1 MILLGSLVNGLA
13 IIIGGSLG
21 LIFTFIPEH
30 VKDSILKAQGLVI
43 IALGIQMI
51 SASTDVIITLL
62 SLIVGVTI
70 GEYLKLE
77 DKLNG
82 IGHWL
87 EFKLGDK
94 NAGNISQGLVSGT
107 MIFII
112 GAMSIV
118 GALDAGMRGDNT
130 VLYTKSFMDFFIALV
145 MTTTYGLGV
154 IIAGIPTFLYEGL
167 ITLGAKGF
175 AHFIPEDVLKTMT
188 KQVSATGGVIIFAIG
203 LNMMNITKTRVGNM
217 IPAIF
222 VAMLVIYIMSFFR

>member
-1 MILLGSLVNGLA
+1 MLLLGPFVNGLA

-30 VKDSILKAQGLVI
+30 MKDSILKAQGLVLI
-43 IALGIQMI
+43 GLGIQMI
-51 SASTDVIITLL
+51 SSSTDVIITLL
-62 SLIVGVTI
+62 SLIIGVVI
-70 GEYLKLE
+70 GETLNLE
-77 DKLNG
+77 GRLNG
-82 IGHWL
+82 VGHWL

-94 NAGNISQGLVSGT
+94 NAGNISQGLVSGS

-112 GAMSIV
+112 GAMGIV
-118 GALDAGMRGDNT
+118 GGLDAGMRGDNT
-130 VLYTKSFMDFFIALV
+130 VFYTKSFMDFFIALV

-154 IIAGIPTFLYEGL
+154 IISGIPAFLYEAI

-175 AHFIPEDVLKTMT
+175 AQFIPESVLSTMT

-203 LNMMNITKTRVGNM
+203 LNMMNVTKTRVGNM

-222 VAMLVIYIMSFFR
+222 VAMIAVYIISLF

>member
-1 MILLGSLVNGLA
+1 MLLLGPFVNGLA

-30 VKDSILKAQGLVI
+30 MKDSILKAQGLVVI
-43 IALGIQMI
+43 GLGIQMI

-62 SLIVGVTI
+62 SLIIGVVI
-70 GEYLKLE
+70 GETLNLE
-77 DKLNG
+77 GRLNG
-82 IGHWL
+82 VGHWL

-94 NAGNISQGLVSGT
+94 NAGNISQGLVSGS

-112 GAMSIV
+112 GAMGIV
-118 GALDAGMRGDNT
+118 GGLDAGMRGDNT
-130 VLYTKSFMDFFIALV
+130 VFYTKSFMDFFIALV

-154 IIAGIPTFLYEGL
+154 IISGIPAFLYEAI

-175 AHFIPEDVLKTMT
+175 AQFIPESVLSTMT

-203 LNMMNITKTRVGNM
+203 LNMMNVTKTRVGNM

-222 VAMLVIYIMSFFR
+222 VAMIAVYIISLF

>member
-1 MILLGSLVNGLA
+1 MLLLGPFVNGLA

-30 VKDSILKAQGLVI
+30 MKDSILKAQGLVVI
-43 IALGIQMI
+43 GLGIQMI

-62 SLIVGVTI
+62 SLIIGVVI
-70 GEYLKLE
+70 GEILDLE
-77 DKLNG
+77 GRLNG
-82 IGHWL
+82 VGHWL

-94 NAGNISQGLVSGT
+94 NAGNISQGLVSGS

-112 GAMSIV
+112 GAMGIV
-118 GALDAGMRGDNT
+118 GGLDAGMRGDNT
-130 VLYTKSFMDFFIALV
+130 VFYTKSFMDFFIALV

-154 IIAGIPTFLYEGL
+154 IISGIPAFLYEAL

-175 AHFIPEDVLKTMT
+175 AQFIPESVLSTMT

-203 LNMMNITKTRVGNM
+203 LNMMNVTKTRVGNM

-222 VAMLVIYIMSFFR
+222 VAMIAVYIISLF

>member
-1 MILLGSLVNGLA
+1 MLLLGPFVNGLA

-30 VKDSILKAQGLVI
+30 MKDSILKAQGLVVI
-43 IALGIQMI
+43 GLGIQMI
-51 SASTDVIITLL
+51 SSSTDVIITLL
-62 SLIVGVTI
+62 SLIIGVVI
-70 GEYLKLE
+70 GETLNLE
-77 DKLNG
+77 GRLNG
-82 IGHWL
+82 VGHWL

-94 NAGNISQGLVSGT
+94 NAGNISQGLVSGL

-112 GAMSIV
+112 GAMGIV
-118 GALDAGMRGDNT
+118 GGLDAGMRGDNT
-130 VLYTKSFMDFFIALV
+130 VFYTKSFMDFFIALV

-154 IIAGIPTFLYEGL
+154 IISGIPAFLYEAI

-175 AHFIPEDVLKTMT
+175 AQFIPESVLSTMT

-203 LNMMNITKTRVGNM
+203 LNMMNVTKTRVGNM

-222 VAMLVIYIMSFFR
+222 VAMIAVYIISLF

>member
-1 MILLGSLVNGLA
+1 MLLLGPFVNGLA

-30 VKDSILKAQGLVI
+30 MKDSILKAQGLVVI
-43 IALGIQMI
+43 GLGIQMI
-51 SASTDVIITLL
+51 SSSTDVIITLL
-62 SLIVGVTI
+62 SLIIGVVI
-70 GEYLKLE
+70 GETLNLE
-77 DKLNG
+77 GRLNG
-82 IGHWL
+82 VGHWL

-94 NAGNISQGLVSGT
+94 NAGNISQGLVSGS

-112 GAMSIV
+112 GAMGIV
-118 GALDAGMRGDNT
+118 GGLDAGMRGDNT
-130 VLYTKSFMDFFIALV
+130 VFYTKSFMDFFIALV

-154 IIAGIPTFLYEGL
+154 IISGIPAFLYEAI

-175 AHFIPEDVLKTMT
+175 AQFIPESVLSTMT

-203 LNMMNITKTRVGNM
+203 LNMMNVTKTRVGNM

-222 VAMLVIYIMSFFR
+222 VAMIAVYIISLF

>member
-1 MILLGSLVNGLA
+1 MLLLGPFVNGLA

-30 VKDSILKAQGLVI
+30 MKDSILKAQGLVVI
-43 IALGIQMI
+43 GLGIQMI
-51 SASTDVIITLL
+51 SSSTDVIITLL
-62 SLIVGVTI
+62 SLIIGVVI
-70 GEYLKLE
+70 GEILDLE
-77 DKLNG
+77 GRLNG
-82 IGHWL
+82 VGHWL

-94 NAGNISQGLVSGT
+94 NAGNISQGLVSGS

-112 GAMSIV
+112 GAMGIV
-118 GALDAGMRGDNT
+118 GGLDAGMRGDNT
-130 VLYTKSFMDFFIALV
+130 VFYTKSFMDFFIALV

-154 IIAGIPTFLYEGL
+154 IISGIPAFFYEAL

-175 AHFIPEDVLKTMT
+175 AQFIPESVLSTMT

-203 LNMMNITKTRVGNM
+203 LNMMNVTKTRVGNM

-222 VAMLVIYIMSFFR
+222 VAMIAVYIISLF

>member
-1 MILLGSLVNGLA
+1 MLLLGPFVNGLA

-30 VKDSILKAQGLVI
+30 MKDSILKAQGLVVI
-43 IALGIQMI
+43 GLGIQMI

-62 SLIVGVTI
+62 SLIIGVVI
-70 GEYLKLE
+70 GETLNLE
-77 DKLNG
+77 GRLNG
-82 IGHWL
+82 VGHWL

-94 NAGNISQGLVSGT
+94 NAGNISQGLVSGSV
-107 MIFII
+107 IFII
-112 GAMSIV
+112 GAMGLV
-118 GALDAGMRGDNT
+118 GGLDAGMRGDNT
-130 VLYTKSFMDFFIALV
+130 VFYTKSFMDFFIALV

-154 IIAGIPTFLYEGL
+154 IISGIPAFLYEAI

-175 AHFIPEDVLKTMT
+175 AQFIPESVLSTMT

-203 LNMMNITKTRVGNM
+203 LNMMNVTKTRVGNM

-222 VAMLVIYIMSFFR
+222 VAMIAVYIISLF